1 MSLARRLNAALIDPA
16 IVTAWARELAQRIAS
31 AATPIHIILFGSAAD
46 GRFREGSDLDILLV
60 FADIAALRDGRQK
73 IRKLGPLCTHCPVD
87 LVFMTL
93 EHFHRLKDIGGIAYI
108 AHHEGI
114 SL

>member
-1 MSLARRLNAALIDPA
+1 MSLAHRLNAALIDPA
-16 IVTAWARELAQRIAS
+16 IVTAWARELAQRIYS
-31 AATPIHIILFGSAAD
+31 VATPVHIILFGSAAD

-60 FADIAALRDGRQK
+60 FADLASLRDGRQK
-73 IRKLGPLCTHCPVD
+73 IRRLGPLCAHCPVD

-93 EHFHRLKDIGGIAYI
+93 EHFYRLRDIGGIAFI
-108 AHHEGI
+108 AQHEGI